1 MSAELSLAE
10 ARRLA
15 VTSQALGGPRP
26 TGRIGRRH
34 LARVLDT
41 VGPIQIDSVN
51 VLVRSQELPLFSRL
65 GPHRRDLI
73 PEATA
78 EGEMFEYW
86 CHAASHLPS
95 SMLPLVR
102 YRMERARRGE
112 LWEGVAET
120 ARNNRALVTAIRRRI
135 AAEGSLVAGD
145 VRTRTGPK
153 GTWWDWDEGKA
164 VLEWMFATGEITAQR
179 RPADF
184 ARVYRTWETAL
195 PADVLALPTPTE
207 DEARSEL
214 LVRAARALGV
224 ATAKDLFDYHRQRA
238 REAAPLLAALVEEGR
253 LVRTTVEGWSDP
265 AFMPARTRIPG
276 ATSARALLSP
286 FDSLVWCRDRVERLF
301 DFRYRI
307 EIYTPA
313 ARRVHGYYVLPFLL
327 GDRLVGRVDLK
338 ADRPRG
344 VLSVPGAFTEARVRA
359 TEVADALADELVD
372 MARWLGLDAIEV
384 GAKGDLSRSLRRAV
398 AARAPI

>member
-1 MSAELSLAE
+1 M
-10 ARRLA
+10 
-15 VTSQALGGPRP
+15 
-26 TGRIGRRH
+26 
-34 LARVLDT
+34 LDI

-65 GPHRRDLI
+65 GPHPRDLI
-73 PEATA
+73 PAATA
-78 EGEMFEYW
+78 DGEMFEYW
-86 CHAASHLPS
+86 CHAASHLPT

-112 LWEGVAET
+112 AWEGVAET
-120 ARNNRALVTAIRRRI
+120 ARNNRRLVNAIRRRI
-135 AAEGSLVAGD
+135 ADEGRLVAGD

-179 RPADF
+179 RATDF
-184 ARVYRTWETAL
+184 ARVYCTWESAL
-195 PADVLALPTPTE
+195 PADTLALPTPTE

-214 LVRAARALGV
+214 LVRAARGLGV

-238 REAAPLLAALVEEGR
+238 REAAPLLAALVEQGR
-253 LVRTTVEGWSDP
+253 LVRTTVEGWSDS
-265 AFMPARTRIPG
+265 AYMAARTRVPA
-276 ATSARALLSP
+276 ATAARALLSP
-286 FDSLVWCRDRVERLF
+286 FDSLVWYRDRVERLF

-327 GDRLVGRVDLK
+327 GDRLVARVDVK

-344 VLSVPGAFTEARVRA
+344 VLTVPGAFTEKGVRA
-359 TEVADALADELVD
+359 VEVAEDVAAELAD
-372 MARWLGLDAIEV
+372 MARWLGLDSIEV
-384 GAKGDLSRSLRRAV
+384 GGKGDLSRPLRRAV

>member
-1 MSAELSLAE
+1 MPTELNLAE

-15 VTSQALGGPRP
+15 VAAQGFARPRP
-26 TGRIGRRH
+26 AGRVGRQH

-78 EGEMFEYW
+78 AGEMFEYW
-86 CHAASHLPS
+86 CHAASHLPTT
-95 SMLPLVR
+95 MLPLVR

-112 LWEGVAET
+112 VWEGVAET
-120 ARNNRALVTAIRRRI
+120 ARNNRRLVSAIRRRI
-135 AAEGSLVAGD
+135 ADEGRLVAGD

-179 RPADF
+179 RSTDF
-184 ARVYRTWETAL
+184 ARVYCTWESAL
-195 PADVLALPTPTE
+195 PADALALPTPTE

-214 LVRAARALGV
+214 LMRAARCLGV

-238 REAAPLLAALVEEGR
+238 REAAPLLADLVESGR
-253 LVRTTVEGWSDP
+253 LVRATVEGWSET
-265 AFMPARTRIPG
+265 AFMPARTRVPSE
-276 ATSARALLSP
+276 TTARALVSP

-344 VLSVPGAFTEARVRA
+344 VLSVPGAFTEARVRPS
-359 TEVADALADELVD
+359 EVAEVLADELVD
-372 MARWLGLDAIEV
+372 MARWLGLAAIEV
-384 GAKGDLSRSLRRAV
+384 GDKGDLSRPLRRAV